1 MTLATIRD
9 LRAHYAT
16 AERRYHALDGAELA
30 VEPGRILGIV
40 GESGCGK
47 STLASVL
54 SLNPKPALRV
64 DSGTMS
70 IAGTEIDLADIE
82 SHRSLRGGT
91 VALLPQGA
99 LGALN
104 PTRRIGAAAHD
115 ILAAGPGRIKRSASA
130 ARTAARLEE
139 LDLPPRVLDAYP
151 HQLSGG
157 MRQRVVAA
165 LATLRDPRLLVADEP
180 SSALDVSSQRL
191 LMNLLRRLVDEE
203 LVEGIVLITHDVALL
218 SELADRIAVMYA
230 GRVVEQA
237 PARTLVE
244 RPRHPYSKA
253 LFASVLVP
261 EPGTRERRLDGIPGS
276 PPDLR
281 AREPGCAFAP
291 RCAEATEQC
300 RARRPALIET
310 GPAAAA
316 CWLRDPAK
324 EPADA
329 R

>member
-1 MTLATIRD
+1 MTLASIRG
-9 LRAHYAT
+9 LAAHYDT
-16 AERRYHALDGAELA
+16 GEGRHHALDGVGLD
-30 VEPGRILGIV
+30 VEPGQITGIV

-54 SLNPKPALRV
+54 SLNPKPSLRV
-64 DSGTMS
+64 DAGAMTV
-70 IAGTEIDLADIE
+70 AGTAIDLTAIE

-99 LGALN
+99 LNALN
-104 PTRRIGAAAHD
+104 PTRRVGSVAHD
-115 ILAAGPGRIKRSASA
+115 ILAVGDKRIKRAESE
-130 ARTAARLEE
+130 ARTAARLAE
-139 LDLPPRVLDAYP
+139 LDLPSRVLRAYP

-157 MRQRVVAA
+157 MRQRTVAA

-191 LMNLLRRLVDEE
+191 LMGLLRRLVSEG
-203 LVEGIVLITHDVALL
+203 LVDAIVLITHDVALL

-237 PARTLVE
+237 PARTLVD
-244 RPRHPYSKA
+244 RPRHPYSRA
-253 LFASVLVP
+253 LLASVLAP
-261 EPGTRERRLDGIPGS
+261 EPGTRGRRLAGIPGS

-281 AREPGCAFAP
+281 LRIPGCPFEP
-291 RCAEATEQC
+291 RCADAVERCRTE
-300 RARRPALIET
+300 RPPRSRSE
-310 GPAAAA
+310 GAASD
-316 CWLRDPAK
+316 CWLHAPAK
-324 EPADA
+324 EAADV